1 MKSSTFAKIG
11 ALTFSILSLS
21 GCGKKTYDYYGPGHT
36 FTLEPIS
43 FLGSDSFLSVD
54 LTLVSI
60 NKTITE
66 EKDQTSLFF
75 NATIICSESY
85 GKQSDY
91 KPKMEIRSDG
101 LVAIVPEEKA
111 NMNVKN
117 LRDNVFIL
125 SFDPKV
131 GGFDVTFC
139 YEHRTISKIAFALI
153 FPAHN
158 PISVFFNPPR
168 YTQLYWMP

>member
-1 MKSSTFAKIG
+1 MKTKSLYKIS
-11 ALTFSILSLS
+11 ALFISLASLS
-21 GCGKKTYDYYGPGHT
+21 GCGRKAYDYYGPGHT

-43 FLGSDSFLSVD
+43 FLGSDTFLSVD

-60 NKTITE
+60 TKTIAE

-75 NATIICSESY
+75 NAVIICSENY
-85 GKQSDY
+85 DKQSDY

-111 NMNVKN
+111 NMDVKN

-125 SFDPKV
+125 SFDTKV
-131 GGFDVTFC
+131 GSFDITFC
-139 YEHRTISKIAFALI
+139 YEHRAISKIAFALI

-158 PISVFFNPPR
+158 PITVFFNPPR